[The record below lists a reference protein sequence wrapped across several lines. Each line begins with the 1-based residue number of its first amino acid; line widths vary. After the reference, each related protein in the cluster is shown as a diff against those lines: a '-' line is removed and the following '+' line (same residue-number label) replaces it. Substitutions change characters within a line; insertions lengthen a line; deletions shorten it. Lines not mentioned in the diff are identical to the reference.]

1 MLVWLERKWI
11 AILYLMAHMR
21 WYRPIKLIRAHI
33 ISTILLM
40 AFYVPTVISAEKEK
54 TIHFHVPNFPPYI
67 YLEDNQIKGE
77 LLDDIERIF
86 TLAELPYT
94 ITVGST
100 FSRSVHLLE
109 KQLSD
114 GFFPATQN
122 LQRDELAQFSSPIV
136 SNNWSWFIPKR
147 ETLEPSHPRFKHYA
161 LVGTHFQTNTH
172 RWLINNE
179 YHVVGLPQTI
189 EKLLKM
195 LDNGRINSVF
205 LSESA
210 FYYALAKQGRSP
222 DEFNIYLE
230 STRPIGLY
238 LSNHYLMKHPDA
250 MDKINTAIKQLEY

>member
-1 MLVWLERKWI
+1 MLLLLLC
-11 AILYLMAHMR
+11 AS
-21 WYRPIKLIRAHI
+21 P
-33 ISTILLM
+33 TIV
-40 AFYVPTVISAEKEK
+40 AKEDR
-54 TIHFHVPNFPPYI
+54 TIDLHVPNFPPYV

-109 KQLSD
+109 RQLSD

-122 LQRDELAQFSSPIV
+122 QQRDALAQLSHPIV

-172 RWLINNE
+172 RWLVDNE

-189 EKLLKM
+189 EKLLEM
-195 LDNGRINSVF
+195 LDSGRINSVF
-205 LSESA
+205 LSERA
-210 FYYALAKQGRSP
+210 FYFALAKLGRNP

-230 STRPIGLY
+230 STRPIGIY
-238 LSNHYLMKHPDA
+238 LSNQYLAKYPDA
-250 MDKINTAIKQLEY
+250 MDKINAAIQQRAR